1 MKSKPSKAYFIL
13 MCLSVYFNPDSYN
26 MLSISSFS
34 KWTNERV
41 GTNGLYLFSKYL
53 KHNLGH
59 SSQKISDWVKTR
71 NLN

>member
-1 MKSKPSKAYFIL
+1 

-26 MLSISSFS
+26 KLSISSFS

-53 KHNLGH
+53 KHDLGH
-59 SSQKISDWVKTR
+59 SSKEISDWVKTQ